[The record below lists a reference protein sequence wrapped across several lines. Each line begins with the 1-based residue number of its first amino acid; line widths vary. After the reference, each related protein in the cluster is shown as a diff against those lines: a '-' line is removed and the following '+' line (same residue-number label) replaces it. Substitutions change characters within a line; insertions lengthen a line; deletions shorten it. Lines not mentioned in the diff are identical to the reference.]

1 MALLRVAW
9 HSAQSLSYDP
19 FSIVATITLVTR
31 VASHPYTRQGLEY
44 RLRYW
49 FYGCGI
55 LPVINLM
62 NGSEKSLLMLFATL
76 ADLHCRKL
84 G

>member
-1 MALLRVAW
+1 MVLLRVAW
-9 HSAQSLSYDP
+9 HLAQSLSYDP
-19 FSIVATITLVTR
+19 FSIVAAITLVTR
-31 VASHPYTRQGLEY
+31 VASRPYTLQ
-44 RLRYW
+44 YW

-55 LPVINLM
+55 LLVINLM
-62 NGSEKSLLMLFATL
+62 NGSEKSLFMLFATL